1 MASFG
6 SLLRDKRRTAKISQ
20 RDLAG
25 RIGVDFSYISKLEND
40 RLSPPAA
47 ETILAIAQA
56 LNTPS
61 EELLSAAGKIPTDVQ
76 KTVGESQAAQEF
88 LRSAQQLQL
97 SDDEW
102 NQLKKSLET
111 LRENPKA
118 SGKKS

>member
-1 MASFG
+1 MVSFG
-6 SLLRDKRRTAKISQ
+6 SLLREKRRSAKISQ
-20 RDLAG
+20 RELAG

-47 ETILAIAQA
+47 ETILAIAKVLDA
-56 LNTPS
+56 PS

-76 KTVGESQAAQEF
+76 RTVSESQAAQEF

-97 SDDEW
+97 SDAEW
-102 NQLKKSLET
+102 NQLKKSLEM
-111 LRENPKA
+111 LREDSEA